1 MTATT
6 TFHHGFNRGEVAHEV
21 LCQYRAVIMTNTLFA
36 SAEEVADSACRIISA
51 CTRMDEMA
59 CLDELEFTVDAC
71 GGVHI
76 GLEQMEAFRDEGGV
90 PVAYIAVRNEY
101 IGHGDYVIVVN
112 R

>member
-6 TFHHGFNRGEVAHEV
+6 TFHHGVNRSEVAYEV
-21 LCQYRAVIMTNTLFA
+21 MCQYRAVIMTNTLFA

-51 CTRMDEMA
+51 CARMDEMD
-59 CLDELEFTVDAC
+59 CLDEVEFTVDAC